1 MQRPSSS
8 TVQAPGDGVM
18 PAIPLRPLRPLRAG
32 PAAGAARLAL
42 ALAAASWCAAEPAPD
57 DMLALNADADL
68 SSLVPRHTSLTISGA
83 QLGGLIGLDLTATVE
98 FLDDTHF
105 HPFIDTSA
113 GLSGMRY
120 GLGGIYLSDPK
131 KHWFRFSPPARPE
144 DTVVNYGIGA
154 RAVIVDRWRDG
165 AHREE
170 ALYGVSR
177 DKQTYLG
184 AEGMVVVAGVSLTP
198 GVYRDDRTH
207 EKRWALAYGLGF

>member
-1 MQRPSSS
+1 MRPAWAA
-8 TVQAPGDGVM
+8 Q
-18 PAIPLRPLRPLRAG
+18 
-32 PAAGAARLAL
+32 AAGTLRLLL
-42 ALAAASWCAAEPAPD
+42 AMATTAWCAAEPAPD
-57 DMLALNADADL
+57 DILAVNADGDL
-68 SSLVPRHTSLTISGA
+68 YSLLPDHTALTITGA
-83 QLGGLIGLDLTATVE
+83 QLGGLIGLDLTATIE
-98 FLDDTHF
+98 FLDNTHL
-105 HPFIDTSA
+105 HPFIDASA

-120 GLGGIYLSDPK
+120 GLGAIYLTNPR
-131 KHWFRFSPPARPE
+131 KHWLKLSFLGHQGE
-144 DTVVNYGIGA
+144 DEVNGGIGA

-184 AEGMVVVAGVSLTP
+184 AEGMVVVAGLSLTP